1 MPPLSISH
9 SLIFTGTAIWL
20 CAVMTML
27 TPRYV
32 ETLKEAVKLGSST
45 IVLLLLG
52 TLVWFVGVYLEMIHV

>member
-1 MPPLSISH
+1 
-9 SLIFTGTAIWL
+9 
-20 CAVMTML
+20 MTML